1 MSRCMVLNA
10 SYEYLNVEQNW
21 FRSLMLVLE
30 GKADPIEHYSD
41 VVRSEH
47 CTFNLPAV
55 VVMRYQVQ
63 VRKRQ
68 NLFQMPTK
76 KAVFIRDDFACQY
89 CGVRLT
95 MGTGTRDHVIPRA
108 QGGPDSLFN
117 VVASCKSCNSRKA
130 DRTPEQA
137 GMHLRSRPRPLTE
150 DEKIQCV
157 LKTCRSKE
165 RQAWLTCLK
174 RIGVTLWAS

>member
-55 VVMRYQVQ
+55 SARWPALASAPL
-63 VRKRQ
+63 R
-68 NLFQMPTK
+68 PT
-76 KAVFIRDDFACQY
+76 DFA
-89 CGVRLT
+89 VRLSYAL
-95 MGTGTRDHVIPRA
+95 GT
-108 QGGPDSLFN
+108 SN
-117 VVASCKSCNSRKA
+117 VLCSRITCA
-130 DRTPEQA
+130 
-137 GMHLRSRPRPLTE
+137 RPL
-150 DEKIQCV
+150 K
-157 LKTCRSKE
+157 
-165 RQAWLTCLK
+165 
-174 RIGVTLWAS
+174 